1 MKDKK
6 SLYLFAIGTGLV
18 ATISLAVFYS
28 NNSLLFSSYAG
39 GVVHTSDKGRTL
51 ILDSTTPLVV
61 DGEGK
66 GRVTLGNMA
75 AFSPNCSAL
84 SGGIATI
91 YNYGIAIYCP
101 TAAKNGDYYR
111 GFASSTV
118 TNVSITFNGST
129 ADRTVYVCWGR
140 TNGTSISG
148 YGLTVSATMDV
159 KANTPNQTF
168 TYNNNDDTVLK
179 DQNTPKEAANKNSC
193 LYIYVNGYDKPVDL
207 VSLTVQYTCK

>member
-28 NNSLLFSSYAG
+28 NNSLLFNSYAG

-51 ILDSTTPLVV
+51 TLDSTTPLVV
-61 DGEGK
+61 NGSVGN
-66 GRVTLGNMA
+66 VNLGNIA
-75 AFSPNCSAL
+75 AYSPECSAIANGVAQIG
-84 SGGIATI
+84 SRGII
-91 YNYGIAIYCP
+91 IYCP

-118 TNVSITFNGST
+118 TNVSITFNGAT

-140 TNGTSISG
+140 TNGTSING

-179 DQNTPKEAANKNSC
+179 DQNTPKDAANKYSC
-193 LYIYVNGYDKPVDL
+193 LYIYVNGSKTVDL
-207 VSLTVQYTCK
+207 ISLTVEYSCNG